1 MGLKAAIKA
10 LREPENNDAADS
22 EAFADFLAALNGNGK
37 VTREIARDVPGCSG
51 AVEFIAAQAAG
62 VPFRLYEM
70 TETGPREVTD
80 DVRTHI
86 LNGDTNDLMDATSMK
101 EALYMDYLYEGNGY
115 AYISRAGNRV
125 DGLYYVDQRSVAVN
139 KGTHPIYKQARFL
152 VQGQEYYEFDF
163 LKLCRHTQDGVTG
176 HGLLEEQGQILALAW
191 AGMVLQTNLM
201 KSGGNKRG
209 FLSSEKR
216 LSQQSLDALKESFE
230 RMYSNTTSGAV
241 VLNSG
246 VSFKEAS
253 NTSVELQ
260 LNETNQAVQNTIC
273 TAIALPPE
281 AINGKGTEETL
292 EIAVQQAV
300 IPLLTKMEAALNRD
314 LLLEEEK
321 GRKYWKADTF
331 ELLKGNMAKRYEAYK
346 RATEGGWID
355 KNEIRRR
362 EQMEEKK
369 GLDIV
374 GLGLGEVLLNTKTG
388 QYFTPNTKTVTDLNG
403 ASRVVD
409 GAEGVGGA
417 NGDAG
422 SEGKAAPH
430 PSAAQTPSHEGEGK
444 DEGLKGGEGE

>member
-1 MGLKAAIKA
+1 M
-10 LREPENNDAADS
+10 
-22 EAFADFLAALNGNGK
+22 
-37 VTREIARDVPGCSG
+37 
-51 AVEFIAAQAAG
+51 
-62 VPFRLYEM
+62 
-70 TETGPREVTD
+70 
-80 DVRTHI
+80 
-86 LNGDTNDLMDATSMK
+86 
-101 EALYMDYLYEGNGY
+101 
-115 AYISRAGNRV
+115 
-125 DGLYYVDQRSVAVN
+125 
-139 KGTHPIYKQARFL
+139 
-152 VQGQEYYEFDF
+152 
-163 LKLCRHTQDGVTG
+163 
-176 HGLLEEQGQILALAW
+176 ALAW

-403 ASRVVD
+403 TSPGR
-409 GAEGVGGA
+409 GRCKWGRG
-417 NGDAG
+417 
-422 SEGKAAPH
+422 
-430 PSAAQTPSHEGEGK
+430 Q
-444 DEGLKGGEGE
+444 

>member
-1 MGLKAAIKA
+1 
-10 LREPENNDAADS
+10 
-22 EAFADFLAALNGNGK
+22 
-37 VTREIARDVPGCSG
+37 
-51 AVEFIAAQAAG
+51 
-62 VPFRLYEM
+62 
-70 TETGPREVTD
+70 
-80 DVRTHI
+80 
-86 LNGDTNDLMDATSMK
+86 
-101 EALYMDYLYEGNGY
+101 
-115 AYISRAGNRV
+115 
-125 DGLYYVDQRSVAVN
+125 
-139 KGTHPIYKQARFL
+139 
-152 VQGQEYYEFDF
+152 
-163 LKLCRHTQDGVTG
+163 
-176 HGLLEEQGQILALAW
+176 
-191 AGMVLQTNLM
+191 
-201 KSGGNKRG
+201 
-209 FLSSEKR
+209 
-216 LSQQSLDALKESFE
+216 
-230 RMYSNTTSGAV
+230 MYSNTTSGVV

-260 LNETNQAVQNTIC
+260 LNETNQTVQNTIC

-362 EQMEEKK
+362 EQMEEKP
-369 GLDIV
+369 GMDIV

-417 NGDAG
+417 NGDAD

-430 PSAAQTPSHEGEGK
+430 PSAAQTPSPEGEGK